1 MLALMMLALAG
12 CSHGGGRAAP
22 ATGTAAAGGAAQS
35 GAATGATGAAGGAA
49 NQACSGGLTGTEP
62 GVVRVTCGGTAT
74 IHVLAGGTTKDF
86 QGGEC
91 HAAGDVW
98 SASAGVIIDATG
110 TRGKYNGPPVDSVAV
125 NNTATAGKGTIQL
138 RLGGRNYFDLGNARH
153 DRGCRR
159 KERAPRRRQRTAL
172 RRARREAHH
181 RRHLLTTWQPAA
193 PARVPGGAMRVWVPV
208 GSGRRRRPTP

>member
-1 MLALMMLALAG
+1 MKRSRSTVLALMMLALAG

-110 TRGKYNGPPVDSVAV
+110 TRGKYTGPPVDSVAV

-138 RLGGRNYFDLGNARH
+138 RLGGRNYFDLGNAAMTVGAGGKSAH
-153 DRGCRR
+153 LDGAS
-159 KERAPRRRQRTAL
+159 ERL
-172 RRARREAHH
+172 SD
-181 RRHLLTTWQPAA
+181 
-193 PARVPGGAMRVWVPV
+193 VPGAKLTIDV
-208 GSGRRRRPTP
+208 TC